1 MRETDAMLSESQLAM
16 LRKEALVAIGCIG
29 CNISSPRLI
38 DVAFL
43 GCACCAQGHVGR
55 HTQGLESVQ
64 DAFKQQPQA
73 RKQVD

>member
-16 LRKEALVAIGCIG
+16 LREEVLVAIG

>member
-1 MRETDAMLSESQLAM
+1 MLSESQLAM
-16 LRKEALVAIGCIG
+16 LRKEALVAIGC
-29 CNISSPRLI
+29 NISSSPRLI

>member
-16 LRKEALVAIGCIG
+16 LRKEALVAIGC
-29 CNISSPRLI
+29 NISSSPRLI

>member
-1 MRETDAMLSESQLAM
+1 MLSESQLAM
-16 LRKEALVAIGCIG
+16 LRKEALVAIG

-43 GCACCAQGHVGR
+43 GCACCAEGHVGR

-64 DAFKQQPQA
+64 DAFKH
-73 RKQVD
+73 RKQAGRLMLRS

>member
-16 LRKEALVAIGCIG
+16 LRKEALVAIGC
-29 CNISSPRLI
+29 NISSPRLI
-38 DVAFL
+38 DVALL

-64 DAFKQQPQA
+64 DAFKQPQES
-73 RKQVD
+73 R